1 MKIDNVELNVV
12 MKALYKIL
20 KLYNDC
26 MILSVK
32 KHIRFKKEL
41 STENY
46 NDFYQYRCYKIAY
59 NKDVTML
66 R

>member
-1 MKIDNVELNVV
+1 MKIDNVELNVL
-12 MKALYKIL
+12 MKSLFKIL

-32 KHIRFKKEL
+32 KLVIDNLKEL

-46 NDFYQYRCYKIAY
+46 NDFYQYRCYIK
-59 NKDVTML
+59 
-66 R
+66 